1 MTNIRKSLQGI
12 VFLGLVLA
20 SQVHADGD
28 IDAGRKV
35 WESRCSG
42 CHALDEDIVGPR
54 HRGVWGR
61 RAGTV
66 PGFRYSS
73 AVRGLDVVWNDDT
86 LSRWLTDPEAMAPGQ
101 RMGYQVDDAA
111 QRSNVIAYL
120 KSVRLP

>member
-1 MTNIRKSLQGI
+1 MAISRGSLKGVI
-12 VFLGLVLA
+12 FLGLVLA
-20 SQVHADGD
+20 GQARADGD

-42 CHALDEDIVGPR
+42 CHALDEDRVGPR

-61 RAGTV
+61 RAGTI
-66 PGFRYSS
+66 PGFRYSG
-73 AVRGLDVVWNDDT
+73 AVRALDVVWNDDT

-101 RMGYQVDDAA
+101 RMGYQVDDAT